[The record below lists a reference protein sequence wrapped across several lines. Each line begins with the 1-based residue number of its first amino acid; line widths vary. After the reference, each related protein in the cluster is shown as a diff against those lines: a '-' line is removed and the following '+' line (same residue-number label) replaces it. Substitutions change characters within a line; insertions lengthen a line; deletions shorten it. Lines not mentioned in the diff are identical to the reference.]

1 MEGRGRS
8 RRRSLRREW
17 KRRLSSVLAVVL
29 TAVMILNMPLSIDGL
44 GLHVSDAFASG
55 SNADQED
62 SVWATA
68 SNAKYRQGDSQDVDI
83 YVIANDSGAV
93 PGNTTSMT
101 LYLKNNTDQ
110 AISEGVLT
118 FSGKYI
124 NKEDASFQDVGS
136 GEEYSQIITAGGP
149 GYSAEESGE
158 GLIYQETDKTALLAD
173 ETAADVSV
181 TETEAEAEQLPVLP
195 EDPGDGEAEEEE
207 SEEAYKLEN
216 IDLQP
221 GELHEVYFEFY
232 TEDDV
237 KSTKANVSF
246 SFRGENEEGSRV
258 TGDTKFYYSI
268 GLPNVNFSMEDGMQI
283 ESGVKNDLEI
293 WMSEPDWVDED
304 LEERLQEQEEKKAQ
318 EEMEQA
324 EEEAE
329 EDGNTGNTASGSDAS
344 RATDSNASK
353 DNTASNSNA
362 AKDDTSDGTLS
373 KEDAEKIDKYTEEAM
388 EISES
393 RVSYTVE
400 IFGAKYSDFHPRKTE
415 EAEDI
420 GWISCVYEVDRETE
434 PGIYYG
440 KVTASGK
447 WNKKDFTTEQGF
459 LFEVTGEGKT
469 GQEFTEELDNV
480 IVHAYAEEGVLP
492 ENVQLKATELIE
504 NDAETGDQFQT
515 AKDALDAEGTQ
526 YDGMMALDITFID
539 ENGEEI
545 EPDGEV
551 QVSIEMKEGVLP
563 EDVDLSTVEVHHLK
577 EVDENT
583 VEVEAVAD
591 GADKTDGTVKSADEV
606 VAEME
611 DAETPEE
618 EIEAAVSSD
627 AAAVASFSVGSFS
640 YFTITWGNGRPTYFN
655 LTVHMGIVSEAGT
668 WQYITDAE
676 RSDITVSL
684 NGNDSSSYSLS
695 GIAPTVSGY
704 TYSEARLG
712 GLSGENVTSLT
723 LQQTQGFWPWQ
734 ETTRTLTFYNN
745 SERVGEYTYEGSNT
759 PTGYSLFMIY
769 TPITADGNLTIQNN
783 IIEDG
788 ELTAV
793 LSEELQGQVSTYKWY
808 RSSDGVNFSDAIE
821 YVRFENGTANMSG
834 SQYENINVALDSWQ
848 NQVGEDDRFYYKV
861 EALDSNGSIIA
872 VSEPFLVPYYMQLEN
887 GSFETPVNPSNDPG
901 SDYSITGSQW
911 ANQWSNEVYA
921 ANNGVWQTTGEGT
934 GVKDGQD
941 IEIVNV
947 NNDKGKYEW
956 NPQLDFEAADGI
968 QFAELN
974 CERDGALYQDV
985 LTIEGQELNYWLNHR
1000 ARGKNAN
1007 GASEYDI
1014 MYVVIMPTA
1023 LALTGGDNGGPVDTQ
1038 DEVLEYIDGNYE
1050 GVFCQEYRSDDQ
1062 SWHYYENIGGYTATS
1077 YLTRFFF
1084 VAVEAANSITQ
1095 GNFLD
1100 NVGFS
1105 TGLPDV
1111 DPGHGNLVITKI
1123 VRGLTEEEMGKYKIE
1138 LKGISDS
1145 PVILEDFTNSVD
1157 GYVDRYTI
1165 TNVSAGT
1172 PYSISESVP
1181 SDVAVSLQ
1189 DANDGPNVTITVD
1202 GQPVNEENASVIIKD
1217 GQTHNV
1223 VFTNTYQKK
1232 AVNITVA
1239 KQVEGNMT
1247 SLNDSFEFVLSLRK
1261 DGSDYTDEIS
1271 AVVRTTGG
1279 DTGEEGTYSYNEGK
1293 GGYVF
1298 TLKPQQEIVFSAP
1311 YGSTW
1316 SVEETNNSGYTDV
1329 KYLFDG
1335 QIVDDKY
1342 KVAGSEPLTTA
1353 VSITFTNIKNVN
1365 TPTGFTSTYY
1375 PYLVML
1381 AIAAAGTTSFIYPTY
1396 RRRRHKGDR

>member
-173 ETAADVSV
+173 ETAEDVSV

-329 EDGNTGNTASGSDAS
+329 EDGNTASGSDAS

-440 KVTASGK
+440 KVTAAGK

-627 AAAVASFSVGSFS
+627 ATAVASFSVGSFS
-640 YFTITWGNGRPTYFN
+640 SFVITWSSVWFSTYLRLEVTAKDKEGTDLSSLVDDSTITINSTGTFSFADYAAQKEVDGYTYVEARYNGTIITNFVLSSNNMGLDRTVSLLNSEGDSVVSRTYDRSSPIELAVDFIYVRN
-655 LTVHMGIVSEAGT
+655 AVSISDTIDINGQLNAIVDTAVPDGATYTYRWEKSTNGLEGSWEEIVSEK
-668 WQYITDAE
+668 ITGDLYNTPQDPAE
-676 RSDITVSL
+676 RTWV
-684 NGNDSSSYSLS
+684 
-695 GIAPTVSGY
+695 
-704 TYSEARLG
+704 
-712 GLSGENVTSLT
+712 
-723 LQQTQGFWPWQ
+723 
-734 ETTRTLTFYNN
+734 
-745 SERVGEYTYEGSNT
+745 
-759 PTGYSLFMIY
+759 
-769 TPITADGNLTIQNN
+769 
-783 IIEDG
+783 
-788 ELTAV
+788 
-793 LSEELQGQVSTYKWY
+793 
-808 RSSDGVNFSDAIE
+808 
-821 YVRFENGTANMSG
+821 
-834 SQYENINVALDSWQ
+834 NVALDD
-848 NQVGEDDRFYYKV
+848 GARMYYRV
-861 EALDSNGSIIA
+861 TVTATDSNGAETVIGTSNA
-872 VSEPFLVPYYMQLEN
+872 YQVPYYDELQN
-887 GSFETPVNPSNDPG
+887 GGFETPNANHGSSWNGSRYTQFDNGTEALYWRTTG
-901 SDYSITGSQW
+901 SDGAVEIIGDNPYN
-911 ANQWSNEVYA
+911 AYNFREFA
-921 ANNGVWQTTGEGT
+921 EG
-934 GVKDGQD
+934 DQ
-941 IEIVNV
+941 
-947 NNDKGKYEW
+947 
-956 NPQLDFEAADGI
+956 A
-968 QFAELN
+968 AELN
-974 CERDGALYQDV
+974 AEAYGSLYQDV
-985 LTIEGQELNYWLNHR
+985 LTVPGSTLYWHLAHR
-1000 ARGKNAN
+1000 GRD
-1007 GASEYDI
+1007 GAES
-1014 MYVVIMPTA
+1014 MRVVIMSAPEAIAGNITTQEAVQA
-1023 LALTGGDNGGPVDTQ
+1023 LFEEHPEYFQIPDGQEDVDITDDRHAWKYYQ
-1038 DEVLEYIDGNYE
+1038 GQYQVPDGQY
-1050 GVFCQEYRSDDQ
+1050 V
-1062 SWHYYENIGGYTATS
+1062 
-1077 YLTRFFF
+1077 TRFFF
-1084 VAVEAANSITQ
+1084 VSMDGMNST
-1095 GNFLD
+1095 
-1100 NVGFS
+1100 
-1105 TGLPDV
+1105 
-1111 DPGHGNLVITKI
+1111 HGNLLDDVWFSTEIPDPLPDTGNLTIEKI
-1123 VRGLTEEEMGKYKIE
+1123 VSGLPNENIANYKINIT
-1138 LKGISDS
+1138 ISDNNS
-1145 PVILEDFTNSVD
+1145 YNQTIVFGDMNTQFTPVGD
-1157 GYVDRYTI
+1157 GTYRATRTLQNMDL
-1165 TNVSAGT
+1165 GT
-1172 PYSISESVP
+1172 YEISEEVP
-1181 SDVAVSLQ
+1181 EEVAESLSDY
-1189 DANDGPNVTITVD
+1189 NVTSTVD
-1202 GQPVNEENASVIIKD
+1202 GGNGTKKTISVIANETTTINFRNEYTRKTGSLVVKKLVSGNMSDTTDDFDFVLILEKAGELYTADIKGNGNVYKYQQGLSGYKEDALVSGYVFQLSHNEEIAFEVPYGYEWTVVEKVPAGYTGVSYVIDSGTTISNSYTAF
-1217 GQTHNV
+1217 GTVSGANTV
-1223 VFTNTYQKK
+1223 TFTNTK
-1232 AVNITVA
+1232 T
-1239 KQVEGNMT
+1239 
-1247 SLNDSFEFVLSLRK
+1247 
-1261 DGSDYTDEIS
+1261 
-1271 AVVRTTGG
+1271 
-1279 DTGEEGTYSYNEGK
+1279 
-1293 GGYVF
+1293 
-1298 TLKPQQEIVFSAP
+1298 
-1311 YGSTW
+1311 
-1316 SVEETNNSGYTDV
+1316 
-1329 KYLFDG
+1329 
-1335 QIVDDKY
+1335 
-1342 KVAGSEPLTTA
+1342 
-1353 VSITFTNIKNVN
+1353 VN
-1365 TPTGFTSTYY
+1365 TPTGIVSERF
-1375 PYLVML
+1375 PYLMML
-1381 AIAAAGTTSFIYPTY
+1381 AIAAIGATSFVYPTC